1 MNRKEIRIK
10 CLELAVDYMNH
21 LKQHQDA
28 YHTEENV
35 IIKIA
40 EKFEN
45 YITKEEKDNEKVQNY
60 KVGVE

>member
-10 CLELAVDYMNH
+10 CLELAVDYYMNH

-28 YHTEENV
+28 YHTEANV

-45 YITKEEKDNEKVQNY
+45 YITKEEKED
-60 KVGVE
+60 